1 VTAGGIALRV
11 AETGRAD
18 LEIRLP
24 PVNVLGVADLEA
36 IAAAVARVARSR
48 VLVLSGLPRAFSAGV
63 SVAEH
68 VPEAASIERML
79 SAMRRA
85 LEALLDA
92 PAVTVAAVSGACL
105 GGGAEIAAACDL
117 VLCAAD
123 ARVGFPEIRLACF
136 PPGAAA
142 LLPGRVG
149 ESRAADWIL
158 TGRIVSGREA
168 AEAGFATRA
177 VAPDALAGETDRL
190 AAQLLSQGAA
200 ALSAARELA
209 RAGRRQA
216 LAATLPRAEEAYRAL
231 AGDADLARAVR
242 EFPEGKARR
251 A

>member
-11 AETGRAD
+11 FETGRAD

-24 PVNVLGVADLEA
+24 PVNVLRLADLEA
-36 IAAAVARVARSR
+36 IAAVVPRAASSR
-48 VLVLSGLPRAFSAGV
+48 VLVLTGLPRAFSAGV

-68 VPEAASIERML
+68 VPEHALIERML
-79 SAMRRA
+79 MAMRGA

-149 ESRAADWIL
+149 EARAADWIL
-158 TGRIVSGREA
+158 TGRTVSGREA

-177 VAPDALAGETDRL
+177 VEPAALASETDRL
-190 AAQLLSQGAA
+190 AAQLLSRGAA

-209 RAGRRQA
+209 RTGRRRA
-216 LAATLPRAEEAYRAL
+216 LASILPRAEEAYRAL
-231 AGDADLARAVR
+231 AGDAELARAVR
-242 EFPEGKARR
+242 EFSEGGTQRP
-251 A
+251 